1 MANIKGITI
10 EIAGNTSKL
19 TKALDESKRALVQT
33 SSELRAVNN
42 LLKLDPSNVTL
53 LSQKQ
58 VLLAKAIEDTKT
70 RLSQLKELQQQFGS
84 QSNLTEEQK
93 EKYRL
98 LEREIAQCEGQLKS
112 YEKQQLDVNDSISDV
127 NEGQPFEEVDKDIQ
141 DASKSA
147 LKMGDIIK
155 ANLISDAIK
164 AGIKGLANGFKTL
177 SNTMND
183 WSNKANQLQ
192 EQEAKVRQVMKN
204 TTGATD
210 DQIQSLIDLTAKQE
224 KLGVVSQETQLAGLQ
239 ELGTYVEHKKS
250 LEKLLPVMNDMIAQ
264 QYGVGASMESAS
276 GIATMMGKVLGNGQV
291 DALSRLGYKF
301 TDAQKKVLKFGTEEQ
316 KVNMLT
322 KIITQS
328 VGGMNKALAQTDAGK
343 MLIAKSYFE
352 DFQKTIGKTFNDF
365 KAKVVGMFLPQ
376 IETIA
381 ISIEGILDGSIALNE
396 GLQDIIS
403 GLLDGFKELSE
414 ELPDM
419 LETFTDI
426 FQVTLGTIFENL
438 PDIIHNIM
446 NFLTEILK
454 TIIDNIPMIVDVV
467 LETIAQIADALAEQ
481 LPTLIPYIVDG
492 LLNLIDVMLDH
503 IDQFID
509 VAIKLILALADGL
522 IEALPKLID
531 KAPEIIEKLTKALIK
546 NAPKI
551 KAASDELMLKLVL
564 GLLEIKKKI
573 NEVGI
578 QLIIELWEGMKS
590 KLEWLWERAKA
601 IGNNLVYYLSL
612 GLLGEKDDHIRDVAE
627 TFINNVET
635 GIEQSVNNNAM
646 ELKEDGIKIGAS
658 VEGGAVTKLNSDE
671 GQTIGQNFVT
681 GIQKGVQNKTKVQQA
696 SNAVA
701 QTAQALVDRAKRIL
715 KISSPSKVTEEIGK
729 YFDEG
734 LQIGI
739 EDNANSVVRSATL
752 LSNSLVGSVDGI
764 VADTNSAMRSLTSG
778 VNASV
783 NPTINPTANSN
794 PLYITI
800 DKFYN
805 NRGTDI
811 QQLAQELEFYRKNSA
826 LARGGN

>member
-10 EIAGNTSKL
+10 EIAGDTSKL
-19 TKALDESKRALVQT
+19 TQALNQSKKAISGTQR
-33 SSELRAVNN
+33 ELTAVNK
-42 LLKLDPSNVTL
+42 LLRLDPSNITL

-58 VLLAKAIEDTKT
+58 VLLTKAIEDTRT

-84 QSNLTEEQK
+84 QANLTEEQK

-112 YEKQQLDVNDSISDV
+112 YEKQQIDVNDTIDNV
-127 NEGQPFEEVDKDIQ
+127 NEGQPFEEVTKDIN

-147 LKMGDIIK
+147 LKMSDIIK

-164 AGIKGLANGFKTL
+164 AGIKGLANGFKSL
-177 SNTMND
+177 ASNLNE
-183 WSNKANQLQ
+183 WSSKANDLQ
-192 EQEAKVRQVMKN
+192 EQEAKVARVMKN

-210 DQIQSLIDLTAKQE
+210 EQIQSLINLTAQQE

-239 ELGTYVEHKKS
+239 ELGTYVENKKS

-264 QYGVGASMESAS
+264 QYGMGASMESAS

-352 DFQKTIGKTFNDF
+352 DFQKTVGKTFNDF
-365 KAKVVGMFLPQ
+365 KGKVVGMFLPQ
-376 IETIA
+376 IQTIA

-403 GLLDGFKELSE
+403 GLLEGFGELSE
-414 ELPDM
+414 QLPDI
-419 LETFTDI
+419 LETITDVV
-426 FQVTLGTIFENL
+426 QVTLGTIFENL
-438 PDIIHNIM
+438 PDIIHNIVS
-446 NFLTEILK
+446 FLSEIVK
-454 TIIDNIPMIVDVV
+454 TIIDNIPMIVDVI
-467 LETIAQIADALAEQ
+467 LETIAQIADALADE
-481 LPTLIPYIVDG
+481 LPTLIPYVVDG
-492 LLNLIDVMLDH
+492 LLNIIDVMLDH

-531 KAPEIIEKLTKALIK
+531 KAPEIVEKLTKALIK

-551 KAASDELMLKLVL
+551 KKASDELMIKLVQ
-564 GLLEIKKKI
+564 GVLEIKKKI

-612 GLLGEKDDHIRDVAE
+612 GLLGEKDDHIKDVAE

-635 GIEQSVNNNAM
+635 GIEQSVNNKAV

-658 VEGGAVTKLNSDE
+658 VEGGAVSKLNTSE
-671 GQTIGQNFVT
+671 GQEIGQNFVT
-681 GIQKGVQNKTKVQQA
+681 GIQQGVQNKSKVQQA

-715 KISSPSKVTEEIGK
+715 KISSPSKVMEEIGK
-729 YFDEG
+729 FFDEG

-739 EDNANSVVRSATL
+739 EENAKSVVGSATQ
-752 LSNSLVGSVDGI
+752 LSNALVGSVDGI
-764 VADTNSAMRSLTSG
+764 VADTNSAMRSLTNG
-778 VNASV
+778 VNSSV

-794 PLYITI
+794 PLYVTI

-805 NRGTDI
+805 NRATDV

-826 LARGGN
+826 LAKGGA